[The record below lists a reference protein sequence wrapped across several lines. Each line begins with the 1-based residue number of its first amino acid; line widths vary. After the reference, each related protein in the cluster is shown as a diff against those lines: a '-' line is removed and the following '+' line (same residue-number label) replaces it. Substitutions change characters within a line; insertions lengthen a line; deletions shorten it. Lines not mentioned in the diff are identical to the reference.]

1 LVDRGNCH
9 FVTKVRNVEKAGG
22 SLAVIIDDSGTMD
35 IKKII
40 MSDDGT
46 GTGIR
51 IPAMI
56 ISKQDGQKLK
66 SFLLQSNDDLARQA
80 SLSAEFIF
88 ENIENEVKWQFFY
101 TSANDKALDF
111 IRNFKDDVDKLDK
124 TV

>member
-1 LVDRGNCH
+1 
-9 FVTKVRNVEKAGG
+9 VTKVRNVEKAGG
-22 SLAVIIDDSGTMD
+22 ALAVIIDDSNTND

-51 IPAMI
+51 IPAML

-66 SFLLQSNDDLARQA
+66 NFLVQSSSDLARQA

-88 ENIENEVKWQFFY
+88 ENIENEVNWQFFY

-111 IRNFKDDVDKLDK
+111 VRNFKEDVTKLDK
-124 TV
+124 TVSF